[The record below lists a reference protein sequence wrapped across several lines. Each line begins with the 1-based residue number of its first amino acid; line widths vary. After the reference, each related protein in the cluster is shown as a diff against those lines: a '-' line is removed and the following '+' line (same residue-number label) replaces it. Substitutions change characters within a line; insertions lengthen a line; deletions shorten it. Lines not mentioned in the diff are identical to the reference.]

1 VTAAAGQWWLDHAFG
16 RIPVAATA
24 RTGENVVTIQA
35 QPFTMYHE
43 LEPAYVLGD
52 FTLKAAAKGWVI
64 APDQPLRLV
73 SHEPRTTHGIRP
85 DGTMWLSGGV
95 GYGKDAQG
103 RPVEDRAPFVVFDL
117 GQTADVAAIRVWNY
131 NENDVRD
138 LTGRGAARI
147 RVTAATGAKPS
158 EFDQDL
164 GTFELKRA
172 PGRPAD
178 ADVLAVNGRFLRFVR
193 FEVLANHNGISYP
206 VSGEPV
212 DNGFVGLAE
221 VQFFRALRFS
231 GFEAKLGTVRIQS
244 ASSGLAVHNRG
255 PERLV
260 DGSGLNSTTRSGWN
274 EQGHPF
280 YAHGVAYRRQF
291 PADKLEGRYFISLPS
306 WYGSVAKVNVNGK
319 PAGTL
324 VSPPWECEVTRQLAP
339 GDNTIEVMVIGTL
352 KNTLGPHHGN
362 HPLGSAWPGMF
373 QNGPKD
379 GPPPGAEYATVGYGL
394 FEPFELRNVP
404 MP

>member
-1 VTAAAGQWWLDHAFG
+1 VTAAAGQWWLDRAFG

-24 RTGENVVTIQA
+24 RTGENLVTIQA
-35 QPFTMYHE
+35 QPFTICHE

-64 APDQPLRLV
+64 TPDQPLRLV
-73 SHEPRTTHGIRP
+73 SYEPRTTHGIQP
-85 DGTMWLSGGV
+85 DGTMWLNGGV

-103 RPVEDRAPFVVFDL
+103 RTIEDRSPFVVFDL
-117 GQTADVAAIRVWNY
+117 GQTADVAAIRLWNY

-147 RVTAATGAKPS
+147 RVTAATGAKPG

-178 ADVLAVNGRFLRFVR
+178 ADVLAVNGRFLRCVR
-193 FEVLANHNGISYP
+193 FDILANHNGVSYP
-206 VSGEPV
+206 VAGEPV

-231 GFEAKLGTVRIQS
+231 GFDAKLGTVRIQS
-244 ASSGLAVHNRG
+244 ASSGLAIHNRN

-260 DGSGLNSTTRSGWN
+260 DGSGLSSTTRSGWN

-291 PADKLEGRYFISLPS
+291 PAEKLEGRYFVSVPS

-319 PAGTL
+319 LAGTL

-339 GDNTIEVMVIGTL
+339 GNNTIEVVVIGTL

-362 HPLGSAWPGMF
+362 PPLGSAWPGMF

-394 FEPFELRNVP
+394 FEPFELRQVP
-404 MP
+404 AP